1 MLFKQMIAFVALAFG
16 TSITA
21 AQQYP
26 TRAVRI
32 IIPFSAGGG
41 IDVLVREIAADLTP
55 KWGQPVIPDNRVGAG
70 GNIGAEAV
78 AKSPPDGYTLLA
90 GINQTFAANRYL
102 YKSLPYDPE
111 RGFVPITL
119 MAQIEQFLLAHPSVT
134 AMDLRELVAAARR
147 EPGKLSYGSWGRG
160 SQPQLVYEML
170 NKKESLDLLHVPYK
184 GVAPLLTALISGEIL
199 LTVGSS
205 GVAGTL
211 LKAGR
216 LKALAIAG
224 KRRSPQFPA
233 VPTTA
238 ELGYPYVQSS
248 IWFGL
253 FAPAGTPPAIVDK
266 IGADVRAIMRT
277 PAFAERQAAKG
288 LDVVAST
295 PQDLAATIRA
305 EVTSVGEMIRAA
317 GIQAE

>member
-1 MLFKQMIAFVALAFG
+1 MLFRQIIACAALAVG
-16 TSITA
+16 TSIAA

-26 TRAVRI
+26 TRVVKVI
-32 IIPFSAGGG
+32 VPFTAGGG
-41 IDVLVREIAADLTP
+41 IDVFVREIAADLTP
-55 KWGQPVIPDNRVGAG
+55 KWGHAVIIENRAGAG
-70 GNIGAEAV
+70 GNPGTEAA

-90 GINQTFAANRYL
+90 GINQTFAANRFL

-111 RGFVPITL
+111 HGFVPITQ
-119 MAQIEQFLLAHPSVT
+119 MTQIDMFLLAHPSVQ
-134 AMDLRELVAAARR
+134 AMDLRELVALARR
-147 EPGKLSYGSWGRG
+147 EPGKLTYGSFGSG

-170 NKKESLDLLHVPYK
+170 KKKEGLGLLHVPYK
-184 GVAPLLTALISGEIL
+184 GIAPILTALVSGEIL

-205 GVAGTL
+205 SVAGTL

-224 KRRSPQFPA
+224 KRRSPQLPG

-238 ELGYPYVQSS
+238 ELGCPYVLAS

-253 FAPAGTPPAIVDK
+253 FAPAGTPPAIVEK

-295 PQDLAATIRA
+295 SQDLAATIRE

-317 GIQAE
+317 GIRAE